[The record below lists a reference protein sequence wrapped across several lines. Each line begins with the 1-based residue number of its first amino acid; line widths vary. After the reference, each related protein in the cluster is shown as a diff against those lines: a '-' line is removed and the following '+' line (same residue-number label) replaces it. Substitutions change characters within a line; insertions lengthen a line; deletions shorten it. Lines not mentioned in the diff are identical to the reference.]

1 MSFSIE
7 RQHDVIDAAEMM
19 AIPEV
24 SVAVNEMLAELKR
37 ARNIHP
43 CWPLDPVHQIAI
55 LMEEA
60 GEAMREANDM
70 VHKGADVGAAL
81 RNELIQTGAM
91 AIRCLINMEGTRQ

>member
-1 MSFSIE
+1 M
-7 RQHDVIDAAEMM
+7 
-19 AIPEV
+19 
-24 SVAVNEMLAELKR
+24 AVNEMLVELKR

-43 CWPLDPVHQIAI
+43 DWPLDPVHQVAI

-70 VHKGADVGAAL
+70 VHKGADVGPAL

-91 AIRCLINMEGTRQ
+91 AIRCLINMEAPK